1 MGIHLKNISTMKKD
15 AAEIFFKGLQ
25 AVEPGAAVKRCC
37 KLDGESLFVGN
48 RTYHL
53 PQYKNLFVIGAGK
66 ATAPMAAAL
75 EDILEERISE
85 GIIIVKYDHL
95 ADLQRINLIEAGH
108 PLPDP
113 NGEKG
118 ADAILNLAK
127 KSGKDDLIFCLI
139 SGGGSALLPL
149 PFNGI
154 TLKDKQDTI
163 KVLLSCGA
171 TIHEINTLRKHT
183 SKIKGGRLAQAAF
196 PATIISLI
204 LSDVVGDDLDII
216 ASGPTVPDSSS
227 FADCMEI
234 LERYHIKDKIPES
247 ILNHIES
254 GISGKTPETPKADDP
269 AFKRTQNL
277 IIASNI
283 ESLMA
288 AKEKA
293 ERLQYNVILLSSM
306 IVGET
311 RYAAQIHG
319 AIAKEIIKTGNPIS
333 PPACILSGGETTVTI
348 SGNGLGGRNQEFA
361 LAAAIDISGHKNV
374 VVLSG
379 GTDGTDG
386 PTDAAGAFSDTY
398 TLERAK
404 EMGLDPYH
412 FLANNDA
419 YHFFEK
425 LDDLLI
431 TGPTNTNVMD
441 LRILLVVDVTVNA
454 EFK

>member
-25 AVEPGAAVKRCC
+25 AVEPGAAIKRCC
-37 KLDGESLFVGN
+37 KFDGESLFVGN

-75 EDILEERISE
+75 EDILEKRISE

-227 FADCMEI
+227 FPDCMEI

-254 GISGKTPETPKADDP
+254 GISGKIPETPKAGDP

>member
-1 MGIHLKNISTMKKD
+1 MGIHSKSISAMKKD
-15 AAEIFFKGLQ
+15 AAIIFNYGLQ
-25 AVEPGAAVKRCC
+25 AVEPGSAIKRCC
-37 KLDGESLFVGN
+37 KLIGDSLFVGN

-53 PQYKNLFVIGAGK
+53 PQYKNLYVIGAGK

-75 EDILEERISE
+75 ENILEDRVSK
-85 GIIIVKYDHL
+85 GIITVKYDHL
-95 ADLQRINLIEAGH
+95 ADLQRIHLIEAGH

-127 KSGKDDLIFCLI
+127 KSGKDDLILCLI

-149 PFNGI
+149 PSIGI
-154 TLKDKQDTI
+154 TLKNKQDTI

-171 TIHEINTLRKHT
+171 TIHEINTLRKHI
-183 SKIKGGRLAQAAF
+183 SKIKGGRLAQAAY

-234 LERYHIKDKIPES
+234 LEQYQIKDEIPES
-247 ILNHIES
+247 ISNHIES
-254 GISGKTPETPKADDP
+254 GISGKIPETPKTGDP
-269 AFKRTQNL
+269 AFERTQNL
-277 IIASNI
+277 IIGSNI
-283 ESLMA
+283 ESLIA
-288 AKEKA
+288 AKDKA
-293 ERLQYNVILLSSM
+293 EHLEYNVILLSSM

-319 AIAKEIIKTGNPIS
+319 AIAKEIIKTGNPLS
-333 PPACILSGGETTVTI
+333 PPACILSGGETTVTV

-361 LAAAIDISGHKNV
+361 LAAAIDISGHKEI

-404 EMGLDPYH
+404 EMGLDPHH

-419 YHFFEK
+419 YHFFKK

-441 LRILLVVDVTVNA
+441 LRILLIA
-454 EFK
+454 

>member
-1 MGIHLKNISTMKKD
+1 MGIHSKNISTMKKD
-15 AAEIFFKGLQ
+15 AAEIFSIGLQ
-25 AVEPGAAVKRCC
+25 AVEPGAAIKRCC
-37 KLDGESLFVGN
+37 KSDGEFLYVGS

-53 PQYKNLFVIGAGK
+53 PQYKNLYVIGAGK
-66 ATAPMAAAL
+66 ATAPMAAAI
-75 EDILEERISE
+75 EDILGERSPE

-108 PLPDP
+108 PLPDS

-118 ADAILNLAK
+118 ADAILNLVK
-127 KSGKDDLIFCLI
+127 KSGKDDLILCLL

-154 TLKDKQDTI
+154 TLKNKQDTS

-183 SKIKGGRLAQAAF
+183 SKIKGGRLAQAAY

-216 ASGPTVPDSSS
+216 ASGPTVPDLSS
-227 FADCMEI
+227 FSDCMKI
-234 LERYHIKDKIPES
+234 LERYHIKDKIPVN

-254 GISGKTPETPKADDP
+254 GISGKIPETPKAGDP
-269 AFKRTQNL
+269 AFKKTQNL
-277 IIASNI
+277 IVASNI

-293 ERLQYNVILLSSM
+293 ERLEYNVILLSSM

-311 RYAAQIHG
+311 RDVAQVHG

-361 LAAAIDISGHKNV
+361 LAAAIDISGHKDV

-398 TLERAK
+398 SLDRAK
-404 EMGLDPYH
+404 GMGLDPYH

-441 LRILLVVDVTVNA
+441 LRIVLVA
-454 EFK
+454 